1 MGRASPV
8 IAKEMGSKSK
18 GYHLRV
24 LRRDM
29 TISDL
34 CPKKDTFIVVEKID
48 PWSNK
53 DRSRG

>member
-29 TISDL
+29 TRSDL
-34 CPKKDTFIVVEKID
+34 CPKKDTFIVVGKID

>member
-8 IAKEMGSKSK
+8 IAKKLGSKSN
-18 GYHLRV
+18 GSHLRV

-29 TISDL
+29 TRSDL
-34 CPKKDTFIVVEKID
+34 CPKKDTFIVVRKID
-48 PWSNK
+48 PWRDK